1 METNANQR
9 VCVIGAGLAGLAT
22 AKVLQADGFDVT
34 VFEKAPRVGGVWLP
48 SRTYPELRTNTA
60 REEYAF
66 SDFPYPESADD
77 FPTAEQVLNYI
88 ESYVDH
94 FELQDAI
101 RLSTEV
107 TSVSRA
113 EGHGTEAHP
122 GFQVTVRATDR
133 SGEDETYHFDFVAI
147 CNGLFSTPHVPQI
160 EGTERFT
167 GTILHSSELNDKEM
181 VEGKRV
187 IVVGAGKSAVDCA
200 AVAAKHARSCTSV
213 FRSPKWMI
221 PQYLA
226 GIRSDWLFFNRFTE
240 SLYRYHHL
248 GPIESIFHGP
258 LKPLLRLYWRIQR
271 WTLQHLFLRIPSAL
285 VPDQPLS
292 GSINVGVG
300 ADFYEAVRQRKAVP
314 KRAEID
320 SFVGGSTVELSTGEQ
335 IEADLVIFATGYH
348 HRVPFLD
355 ENLRKLVRQ
364 DGRFHLYRRIL
375 PPEEQRLGF
384 VGYTGTF
391 INSLVIEIAAHWL
404 SECFLGELELPS
416 KDEMEREIAHVQ
428 QWSEEHFPSAKGGL
442 LLGPFT
448 AHYVDDLMRDMG
460 LEVHRTGNL
469 ITEHFGRLLPGRYKD
484 VGEERRRAH
493 RKTATGR
500 SGRDYGDD
508 TLESINRDLNA
519 PSELPER
526 EPGEEGAKLM
536 DTA

>member
-1 METNANQR
+1 METNASQR

-34 VFEKAPRVGGVWLP
+34 VFEKVPRVGGVWLP

-66 SDFPYPESADD
+66 SDFPQPESADD
-77 FPTAEQVLNYI
+77 YPTADQVLSYI

-94 FELQDAI
+94 FELHDAI
-101 RLSTEV
+101 HLSTEV

-113 EGHGTEAHP
+113 ERNGTEAHP
-122 GFQVTVRATDR
+122 GFQVTVRPSDG
-133 SGEDETYHFDFVAI
+133 SGEEETHHFDFVAV
-147 CNGLFSTPHVPQI
+147 CNGLFSDPYIPQI
-160 EGTERFT
+160 EGTERFS
-167 GTILHSSELNDKEM
+167 GSILHSSQFTDAEM

-213 FRSPKWMI
+213 FRSPKWMM
-221 PQYLA
+221 PQYLG

-258 LKPLLRLYWRIQR
+258 LRPLLRLYWRIQR

-285 VPDQPLS
+285 VPDKPLR

-300 ADFYEAVRQRKAVP
+300 ADFYEAVREEKVVP

-320 SFVGGSTVELSTGEQ
+320 SFAGGSTVELSTGEQ
-335 IEADLVIFATGYH
+335 IEADLVIFATGYQH
-348 HRVPFLD
+348 HVPFLD
-355 ENLRKLVRQ
+355 KDLRDLVRE
-364 DGRFHLYRRIL
+364 DGHFHLYRRIL
-375 PPEEQRLGF
+375 PPEEHRLGF

-404 SECFLGELELPS
+404 SECFLGELDLPG
-416 KDEMEREIAHVQ
+416 KDEMEREIEHVR

-448 AHYVDDLMRDMG
+448 AHYVDDLMRDMD
-460 LEVHRTGNL
+460 LEAHRTDNL
-469 ITEHFGRLLPGRYKD
+469 LAEHFGRLLPSRYKD
-484 VGEERRRAH
+484 VGRERRQAR
-493 RKTATGR
+493 RKTDVDRPKEKMGALQQEM
-500 SGRDYGDD
+500 D
-508 TLESINRDLNA
+508 
-519 PSELPER
+519 
-526 EPGEEGAKLM
+526 GEDQQPVEQRQ
-536 DTA
+536 